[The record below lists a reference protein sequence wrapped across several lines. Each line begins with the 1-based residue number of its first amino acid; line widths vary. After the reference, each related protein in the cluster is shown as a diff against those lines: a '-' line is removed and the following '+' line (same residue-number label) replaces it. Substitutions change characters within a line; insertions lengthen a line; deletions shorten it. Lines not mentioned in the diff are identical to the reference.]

1 MWPPTISG
9 VTMTDVRPLSGR
21 VALVTGGA
29 SGIGLATARR
39 LAADGGDVHILDLDE
54 GRAQAAV
61 ETHGLSG
68 YVIGDVSS
76 GKEVERAVAQVQG
89 SGSRIRIVV
98 NCAGIEI
105 RGGVEE
111 LSEEEWDRQFAVTTK
126 SIFLVSKACIPDL
139 LRTRGVIVNI
149 ASDAGLTGDVGI
161 DAYVAAKHAVV
172 GLTRCMALSLGERGV
187 RVNAVCPGMTR
198 TPMSERHIAAEPTHD
213 DHFYSRLVPMGR
225 LGEPEDVAAAV
236 AYLVSDDASYV
247 NGELLSVDGG
257 AMAGYF
263 IRD

>member
-1 MWPPTISG
+1 
-9 VTMTDVRPLSGR
+9 
-21 VALVTGGA
+21 VTGGA

-39 LAADGGDVHILDLDE
+39 LAADGADVYLLDLDE
-54 GRAQAAV
+54 EGARAAV
-61 ETHGLSG
+61 EAHALRG
-68 YVIGDVSS
+68 YAVGDVST
-76 GKEVERAVAQVQG
+76 GADVARTVAEIQSAG
-89 SGSRIRIVV
+89 GRIRIVV

-111 LSEEEWDRQFAVTTK
+111 LSEEDWDRQFAVTTK

-139 LRTRGVIVNI
+139 LETGGVIVNI

-172 GLTRCMALSLGERGV
+172 GLTRCMALTLGERGV

-213 DHFYSRLVPMGR
+213 DRFYARLVPMGR
-225 LGEPEDVAAAV
+225 LGKPEDVAAAV